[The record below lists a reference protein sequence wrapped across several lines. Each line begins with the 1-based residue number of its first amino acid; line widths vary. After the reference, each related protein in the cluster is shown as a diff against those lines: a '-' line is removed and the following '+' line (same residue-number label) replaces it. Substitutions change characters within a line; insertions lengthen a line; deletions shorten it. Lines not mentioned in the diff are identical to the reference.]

1 MGVVFNKEI
10 MKKCTVC
17 GEDKPLSEYFRKRD
31 SHEGFCKVCKE
42 NKRKERFKNNPQ
54 LAKDRQR
61 KALQKIHSSPE
72 NILAAKIK
80 SAYYYQKNKIKHAE
94 WSTAWIKTRPE
105 KRLEYQ
111 RRWRAKNLDVVRY
124 HANKRRTTKLNAIP
138 KWVDKEWEEFAIKEL
153 YALAVLREKLTG
165 IVWHVDHIVPLQSDK
180 VCGLHC
186 VANLQL
192 LTKSANISKGNRTWP
207 DMWVD

>member
-1 MGVVFNKEI
+1 MKQCTCCKE
-10 MKKCTVC
+10 V
-17 GEDKPLSEYFRKRD
+17 KPTSDFHRKRD
-31 SHEGFCKVCKE
+31 SFEGFCKVCKTAKFKAFSKANPE
-42 NKRKERFKNNPQ
+42 VAKNKQKRKLEKLHANPE
-54 LAKDRQR
+54 AV
-61 KALQKIHSSPE
+61 
-72 NILAAKIK
+72 LAAKIK
-80 SAYYYQKNKIKHAE
+80 SAEYYKKNKKKHRE
-94 WSTAWIKTRPE
+94 SVDAWLKARPE

-138 KWVDKEWEEFAIKEL
+138 KWIDKEWEEFAIKEL

-165 IVWHVDHIVPLQSDK
+165 IVWHVDHIVPLQSSK